1 MQHNCHCP
9 TAWNARAQNHEK
21 DPSKLTPSSG
31 SVFNLWELK
40 NYSADAKMDMKGS
53 VTLKR
58 KTVSPLT

>member
-9 TAWNARAQNHEK
+9 TAWNTWAQNHEK
-21 DPSKLTPSSG
+21 DPSKLTPSSR

-40 NYSADAKMDMKGS
+40 NYNTDAKMDMKGS